1 MGILWEACH
10 CLSAHDSKQVFT
22 RKTHGW
28 RQQRT
33 HQNRALCGRK
43 TKKTLYNILFIH
55 SNAIYFEDQQKC
67 IIIMSVDVCVLVII
81 SLFKK
86 DTHNCKLTHD
96 LQEREWIEGWCI
108 ETPSTWVPLATGRYR
123 PVGLYG
129 ASFYIVSKKHTRS
142 PTHKHEQKHTH
153 NTQTQNHMHIHTQ
166 THTQLHKHTHPQTRT
181 QKHKHNHKHTST
193 NHSHLP
199 THIHRFL
206 WMVCRMSCFFAC
218 VCALPPLSVWFNK
231 RNLAS
236 TPPWPPLN

>member
-1 MGILWEACH
+1 
-10 CLSAHDSKQVFT
+10 
-22 RKTHGW
+22 
-28 RQQRT
+28 
-33 HQNRALCGRK
+33 
-43 TKKTLYNILFIH
+43 
-55 SNAIYFEDQQKC
+55 
-67 IIIMSVDVCVLVII
+67 MSVDVCVLVII

-181 QKHKHNHKHTST
+181 QKHT
-193 NHSHLP
+193 NTITNTQART
-199 THIHRFL
+199 THICPRIYTDSYEWCVGCLVFL
-206 WMVCRMSCFFAC
+206 RVFARC
-218 VCALPPLSVWFNK
+218 PRSVYDSTRETWQARPPGRHWIRILSMALWLRPPPGK
-231 RNLAS
+231 
-236 TPPWPPLN
+236 